1 MDEYITLEEAQE
13 YIDNII
19 YEGLYLDT
27 LKDMGKSGIN
37 KFKNREK
44 TSFKEKYKK
53 ADDFVRRKRDEIG
66 NNFKQTAHDITHRS
80 FKDNYTHIKDFGKSK
95 LNSAKNFIKNDAI
108 PKDAV
113 KNSIMYRRVHDELMK
128 KANDP
133 NISENERLKLLRKAE
148 GAKMKKERWK
158 AQGVG
163 TIIQNTAGPLLPIPG
178 TTPMLMGAKK
188 VFINNMDK
196 TISRKRKEN
205 KQKYS
210 RSAVIGDFL
219 LEAYVDDDID
229 NDMLLYFYNDLM

>member
-1 MDEYITLEEAQE
+1 MIYTWKVIAPMIISELAYNKPLPENMLNELAQ
-13 YIDNII
+13 NQ
-19 YEGLYLDT
+19 GR
-27 LKDMGKSGIN
+27 
-37 KFKNREK
+37 FFFWK
-44 TSFKEKYKK
+44 TIE
-53 ADDFVRRKRDEIG
+53 
-66 NNFKQTAHDITHRS
+66 
-80 FKDNYTHIKDFGKSK
+80 
-95 LNSAKNFIKNDAI
+95 
-108 PKDAV
+108 KDAF